1 MGLSAEVGSQT
12 PGVEGRRCRG
22 RGPPSWEGGATGRKV
37 AHGTLSAAARMAQAP
52 GSRLSDPSPER
63 DSKEGL
69 GRGLQRGRD
78 RSGSLVWR
86 RRVCAWSDAHG
97 PRLGLWALLR
107 VVTGGSRWAAGPGS
121 CPDVRRAGQV
131 SPPLP
136 PWDTKTRPCR
146 RGLGAQE
153 GTDTAAAEG
162 RGCPGNLLEAEP
174 QSLHPRTLQG
184 LPPSWGLGPT
194 LSSGWGAPGRHARV
208 RGPWGGMGQPAL
220 SLPLTAP
227 LGRDRLTA
235 AGPVARG
242 CRLPRRS
249 RETTNCVI

>member
-1 MGLSAEVGSQT
+1 MGSQT

-37 AHGTLSAAARMAQAP
+37 AQGTLSAAARMAQAP

-107 VVTGGSRWAAGPGS
+107 VVTGGLQVGSR
-121 CPDVRRAGQV
+121 
-131 SPPLP
+131 
-136 PWDTKTRPCR
+136 
-146 RGLGAQE
+146 
-153 GTDTAAAEG
+153 
-162 RGCPGNLLEAEP
+162 
-174 QSLHPRTLQG
+174 
-184 LPPSWGLGPT
+184 
-194 LSSGWGAPGRHARV
+194 AR
-208 RGPWGGMGQPAL
+208 L
-220 SLPLTAP
+220 
-227 LGRDRLTA
+227 
-235 AGPVARG
+235 
-242 CRLPRRS
+242 LPRRS
-249 RETTNCVI
+249 QGQPGVPSAATLGHQDPPLQEGPGGTGGDRTRPQLRGGVALGTCWKLSPRASIPGLCRVSLRPGAWGPRSPRGGGHPAVMPASGDPGEGWASLRFPCPSQRCWAGTG